1 MYGLYKEALSDKG
14 RAILAS
20 CITTEVEEEL
30 IHEILTDIK
39 IFHPENKHINN
50 VIKYTPANIK
60 TIPIKQNKIKI

>member
-39 IFHPENKHINN
+39 IFHPEFKHINN
-50 VIKYTPANIK
+50 VIEFTPADIK
-60 TIPIKQNKIKI
+60 TLPIKQNKIKI